1 MNRNENKR
9 ADGQHIKKTHKT
21 FSNFIFELVKS
32 GNTHKIRNEWRKRR
46 LNYKFKEKTQNAPTV
61 VERCSVMS
69 VTKDARC
76 LFSPDS
82 SYRVCVCVCAVGPL
96 IICHVIIKQQ
106 SSKRDSHHHQTKNI
120 KIFVSSSSL
129 CRYTITDAIK
139 YVTQTKLQSAL
150 CFSIS

>member
-1 MNRNENKR
+1 MEDEKLNDKMRGVNRNENKR

-21 FSNFIFELVKS
+21 FSNFNFFVFLELVKS

-82 SYRVCVCVCAVGPL
+82 SFRVCVCVCAVGPL

-106 SSKRDSHHHQTKNI
+106 SSKRDSLTTIQRKISKYLFHLLLCVVTLLQT
-120 KIFVSSSSL
+120 
-129 CRYTITDAIK
+129 
-139 YVTQTKLQSAL
+139 Q
-150 CFSIS
+150 